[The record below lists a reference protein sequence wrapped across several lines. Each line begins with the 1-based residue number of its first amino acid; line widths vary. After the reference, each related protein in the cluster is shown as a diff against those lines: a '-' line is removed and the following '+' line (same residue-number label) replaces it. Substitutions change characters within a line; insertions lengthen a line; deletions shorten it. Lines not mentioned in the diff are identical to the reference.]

1 MKKILIILFF
11 SSLFLPA
18 FSQGI
23 YNNGAYIVTTS
34 SANIYVDGGTSG
46 GYTSAGTSYIQGN
59 ASSTVTLEGNFT
71 NNSSTT
77 GFINPTN
84 LSTKLVGATQIIN
97 GSASTT
103 FGNVECAG
111 TGTKRIDVNTSLT
124 DLNLNGQDL
133 FINGFTLTID
143 GAISGAN
150 NLFGSATSNLTITS
164 ASAASATIKMNS
176 ATTSSKSLNN
186 LTMSRTNGIS
196 LSDTIIINGTLDVS
210 NGTITTNGK
219 LILESN
225 STQTA
230 NVAAINSGGVSGDV
244 IARRFIPGGANKRKW
259 RFLSSPVNVTGSIAL
274 SQFIDDIHVTG
285 TGGSGAG
292 FDNCSGC
299 TPSIRTYDEPTTGTV
314 NNGWTNPT
322 NISNTI
328 TTATGVEV
336 FVRGS
341 RSVQDPF
348 LNWST
353 PNDATIDYIGA
364 LNAGTLTR
372 PLSYTNNSQALADG
386 FNLVGNPYAS
396 VIDWQAASG
405 WVRTNMQNFAWV
417 YDAVTATYGVISTS
431 GVKTGNQNVTRYIP
445 SGQAFF
451 VRATTTGAS
460 LQFGEAIKV
469 TNTPF
474 NFFRGEQSLNPVI
487 SISFSYGNKEDMCL
501 IEIDENSTANGKDNS
516 DAIKF
521 FNDKINIYTI
531 TKDGVPLAI
540 NSMSTPTS
548 IDTVGLAVW
557 NYDSSNI
564 QLGTH
569 HLRFDSL
576 ATLASNFNIYLLDK
590 YLNSVTNLKVQN
602 SYNYNVTADASSYG
616 SNRFKLI
623 FDAATG
629 IENSLINN
637 IISVYPNPANE
648 ELHISVL
655 NADYSN
661 SSAKVIIR
669 NLIGQTVLE
678 TTSGSLKN
686 LNTIDIS
693 TLQKGA
699 YIVEVAVEGK
709 LIFKKII
716 KR

>member
-1 MKKILIILFF
+1 MKKLLFILSI
-11 SSLFLPA
+11 SLFTITA

-23 YNNGAYIVTTS
+23 YNNGGYIVTTS
-34 SANIYVDGGTSG
+34 GANIYVDGGTSG
-46 GYTSAGTSYIQGN
+46 GYTSAGTSYVQGN
-59 ASSTVTLEGNFT
+59 ASSTLTLEGNFT

-77 GFINPTN
+77 GFINPNNVTTVFN
-84 LSTKLVGATQIIN
+84 AVAQNIG

-103 FGNVECAG
+103 FGNVTVSG
-111 TGTKRIDVNTSLT
+111 TGTKRIDVSTAVN
-124 DLNLNGQDL
+124 DLFLNGQVL
-133 FINGFTLTID
+133 FLNGFTLTID
-143 GAISGAN
+143 GVISGG
-150 NLFGSATSNLTITS
+150 GSILGGQTSNLNITS
-164 ASAASATIKMNS
+164 ASAL
-176 ATTSSKSLNN
+176 TTGIPLQQLALNN
-186 LTMSRTNGIS
+186 LTMSRNNGAS
-196 LSDTIIINGTLDVS
+196 LSSAVELYGTLSISNGTL
-210 NGTITTNGK
+210 TTNGNLT
-219 LILESN
+219 LISN

-230 NVAAINSGGVSGDV
+230 RVESITSGAVSGNV
-244 IARRFIPGGANKRKW
+244 TVQRFIPGGANKRKW
-259 RFLSSPVNVTGSIAL
+259 RLLSSPVNVTGSIAL

-285 TGGSGAG
+285 TGGAGAG
-292 FDNCSGC
+292 FDACSGC
-299 TPSIRTYDEPTTGTV
+299 TPSIRTYNEATTGTV

-322 NISNTI
+322 NITNTI
-328 TTATGVEV
+328 TTGTGVEV

-353 PNDATIDYIGA
+353 PDDATIDYIGA
-364 LNAGTLTR
+364 LNTGTVNKALDF
-372 PLSYTNNSQALADG
+372 TNNSQALADG

-396 VIDWQAASG
+396 QIDWQAASG

-417 YDAVTATYGVISTS
+417 YDAVSATYGVISTT
-431 GVKTGNQNVTRYIP
+431 GVKTGNQNVTRYFP

-469 TNTPF
+469 SNSPF
-474 NFFRGEQSLNPVI
+474 NFYRAEQSANPLI
-487 SISFSYGNKEDMCL
+487 GITLSYGDKKDMCI
-501 IEIDENSTANGKDNS
+501 IEIDENSTANGRDNS

-521 FNDKINIYTI
+521 FNDKINLYTI

-540 NSMSTPTS
+540 NSMNTPAS

-576 ATLASNFNIYLLDK
+576 ATLAANFNIYLLDK
-590 YLNSVTNLKVQN
+590 HLNSVTNLKVQN
-602 SYNYNVTADASSYG
+602 NYNYEVTADATSYG

-623 FDAATG
+623 FDATTG

-686 LNTIDIS
+686 LNTIDITS
-693 TLQKGA
+693 LQEGA

-709 LIFKKII
+709 SIFQKFI